1 MVEHSLWERDAAG
14 SNPVIP
20 TYIHTTRMEF
30 YSVEHWQENFDEL
43 MDRVENGEHIGIE
56 NENGDKAI
64 MVPADDELIR
74 KYKDLNNEAC

>member
-1 MVEHSLWERDAAG
+1 
-14 SNPVIP
+14 
-20 TYIHTTRMEF
+20 MEF

-43 MDRVENGEHIGIE
+43 VDRVENGEHIGIE

>member
-1 MVEHSLWERDAAG
+1 
-14 SNPVIP
+14 
-20 TYIHTTRMEF
+20 MEF